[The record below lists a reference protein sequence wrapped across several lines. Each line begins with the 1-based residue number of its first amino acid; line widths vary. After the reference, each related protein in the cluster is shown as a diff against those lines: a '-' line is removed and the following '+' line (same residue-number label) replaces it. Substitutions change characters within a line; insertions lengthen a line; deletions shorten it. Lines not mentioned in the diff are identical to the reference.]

1 MSVEGASPLIVFPDG
16 LYTSAALLGGLDPTD
31 PLSYTRTLDARMY
44 LDAVRAGLRSP
55 TDPMVARNRALHDVA
70 ITAALRSALGAHRV
84 VAVMG
89 GHALPRHDPGYRM
102 AAELAATLTRKGFL
116 VLSGGGPGAMEA
128 THLGARL
135 AHHPASVLDQAISTL
150 SNLQWARFPTD
161 AALHLIVNDQ
171 WNFDAVSVLHAWQCP
186 AVMIARDTSAEAAM
200 SIGIPTW
207 LYGHEPPTPFATHHA
222 KYFENSIR
230 EDGLL
235 AVATGGVVFAPGG
248 PGTVQEIFQDLAQNA
263 YRSVGVFSPMVLLDV
278 DGYWTVRHPVKALID
293 ALLTDADE
301 ALTHY
306 VSSADDAVRV
316 IEQFGSAEPLA

>member
-1 MSVEGASPLIVFPDG
+1 MEGASPLIVFPDG

-207 LYGHEPPTPFATHHA
+207 L
-222 KYFENSIR
+222 
-230 EDGLL
+230 
-235 AVATGGVVFAPGG
+235 
-248 PGTVQEIFQDLAQNA
+248 
-263 YRSVGVFSPMVLLDV
+263 
-278 DGYWTVRHPVKALID
+278 
-293 ALLTDADE
+293 
-301 ALTHY
+301 
-306 VSSADDAVRV
+306 
-316 IEQFGSAEPLA
+316 